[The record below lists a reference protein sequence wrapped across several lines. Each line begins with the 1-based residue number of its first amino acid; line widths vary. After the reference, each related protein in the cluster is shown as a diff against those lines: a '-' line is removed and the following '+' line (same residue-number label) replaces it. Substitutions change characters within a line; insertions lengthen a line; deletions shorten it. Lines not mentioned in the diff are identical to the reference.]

1 MPRNPNDDPEEEVVN
16 PTNRSSILRLGRITT
31 NEPAGGYPYPP
42 LATASSASS
51 ASASRKFRFQG
62 EAAFRKYPWLEYSRQ
77 ANNMQCFICRCFT
90 PRAPFKSSNYK
101 NWKDSCNS
109 HNKSQC
115 HQDNEFKFNAWTR
128 LKDGQGD
135 LEASFSIQ
143 ATNDA
148 LHDQK
153 NREENSEGLAVLMD
167 SIRFLGRQSLAYRGH
182 DESLTSQNR
191 GNFMELLK
199 FLKGYNPKFKSWHDA
214 RDQNAIYTSAK
225 VQNEMIRTFGER
237 IQANLAAKIEH
248 AGFFSIMRR
257 QMRPEKSRYYYASVT

>member
-143 ATNDA
+143 ALTFA
-148 LHDQK
+148 LH
-153 NREENSEGLAVLMD
+153 
-167 SIRFLGRQSLAYRGH
+167 
-182 DESLTSQNR
+182 
-191 GNFMELLK
+191 
-199 FLKGYNPKFKSWHDA
+199 
-214 RDQNAIYTSAK
+214 
-225 VQNEMIRTFGER
+225 GE
-237 IQANLAAKIEH
+237 
-248 AGFFSIMRR
+248 
-257 QMRPEKSRYYYASVT
+257 